1 MLLHNF
7 PEKSLTQ
14 EIEESVGNII
24 GTTIK
29 VADPEDDG
37 VGCEFLQVRFSMNI
51 SKPLPCCRKLK
62 CDGIHI
68 G

>member
-51 SKPLPCCRKLK
+51 TKSLVVVNSSVM
-62 CDGIHI
+62 INI
-68 G
+68 

>member
-1 MLLHNF
+1 M
-7 PEKSLTQ
+7 
-14 EIEESVGNII
+14 GNII

-51 SKPLPCCRKLK
+51 TKSLVVVNSSVMINIEVGLC
-62 CDGIHI
+62 
-68 G
+68 